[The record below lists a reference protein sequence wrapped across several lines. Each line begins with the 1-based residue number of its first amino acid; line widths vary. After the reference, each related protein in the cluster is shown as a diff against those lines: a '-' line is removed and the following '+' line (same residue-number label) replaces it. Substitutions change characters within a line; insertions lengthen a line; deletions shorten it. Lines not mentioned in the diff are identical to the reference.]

1 MSQPVGVVVSPTS
14 VASAAASAKDVG
26 SGKAQRSS
34 TLIQASGRGSRDARG
49 CRQSS
54 ARAIFGHLFRPLLS
68 VSQAAAPAAVLTSAA
83 AASVASAL
91 APDAAQAVPDV
102 AILVDTSLPAEL
114 GVLAEGLETPVNLI
128 YLAVLLTIVVGS
140 AFAVVRAALVRRELD
155 EAAKELGERVR
166 TGRASCED
174 HYELGC
180 VLMRK
185 RLFTQAV
192 KQIRRAVEVWDGD
205 ESELAQAHNALGFAY
220 FSMDLTDDAVREYQR
235 AVELLPGYATGWNNL
250 GDALEAKKQW
260 AEALAAYNE
269 TLALDPGNAVAL
281 DRQRAM
287 MVRVERT
294 AELTSR

>member
-34 TLIQASGRGSRDARG
+34 TLI
-49 CRQSS
+49 
-54 ARAIFGHLFRPLLS
+54 
-68 VSQAAAPAAVLTSAA
+68 QAAAPAAVLTSAA